1 MFDKGCEERCK
12 CQNDGKWSCEPRC
25 QGVFIQRGKMQ
36 SADPHCYERT
46 TNDECC
52 STILCENETEIID
65 LGNEA
70 IFGIVFFLIN
80 TGN

>member
-46 TNDECC
+46 TNDDCC
-52 STILCENETEIID
+52 STVLCENETEIID
-65 LGNEA
+65 LGN
-70 IFGIVFFLIN
+70 
-80 TGN
+80 